1 MSTIQ
6 KDKEKDRKYNGF
18 TNILFMVMQLKL
30 VFIKLLI
37 TIFPTENL
45 FYLQIFVF
53 RAQQL
58 MNTQMLVSLSL

>member
-1 MSTIQ
+1 MA
-6 KDKEKDRKYNGF
+6 
-18 TNILFMVMQLKL
+18 MQLKL

-45 FYLQIFVF
+45 FYIQIFVF